1 MAAWLIPALPFS
13 ARPCG
18 KSRGDTL
25 LLLRLGGT
33 VEREDD
39 CQTAASSP
47 LPVKAFCLRPAPAQ
61 TPGLSGGRQGCAPWA
76 GDRLIPFSACG
87 DSRAGPWQDRSLQC
101 CQASSR
107 PCWEWLPV
115 IRKPGGSGNP
125 KRRPSQETPQATPRF
140 LHTTSCH
147 SRGARGRRPI
157 SSHPGL
163 PGRASRIR
171 EHELGTRALAFND
184 REGTTQGHAGLSLPF
199 EAGTKRGHNAGPAS
213 TQKRRGH
220 TG

>member
-61 TPGLSGGRQGCAPWA
+61 TPGLSGGRQGV
-76 GDRLIPFSACG
+76 R
-87 DSRAGPWQDRSLQC
+87 
-101 CQASSR
+101 
-107 PCWEWLPV
+107 
-115 IRKPGGSGNP
+115 
-125 KRRPSQETPQATPRF
+125 
-140 LHTTSCH
+140 
-147 SRGARGRRPI
+147 
-157 SSHPGL
+157 PGL
-163 PGRASRIR
+163 
-171 EHELGTRALAFND
+171 ETD
-184 REGTTQGHAGLSLPF
+184 
-199 EAGTKRGHNAGPAS
+199 
-213 TQKRRGH
+213 
-220 TG
+220 